1 MVLTQRG
8 FEESQADGV
17 GVLAFVGGQ
26 VEADGVVGSEV
37 VEHIA
42 AEGLF
47 CYHYCYLKYICQGK
61 SRPIKS
67 NQG

>member
-1 MVLTQRG
+1 MVFTERG

-17 GVLAFVGGQ
+17 GILAFVGGQ

-47 CYHYCYLKYICQGK
+47 CYHYGYLKYIW
-61 SRPIKS
+61 
-67 NQG
+67 